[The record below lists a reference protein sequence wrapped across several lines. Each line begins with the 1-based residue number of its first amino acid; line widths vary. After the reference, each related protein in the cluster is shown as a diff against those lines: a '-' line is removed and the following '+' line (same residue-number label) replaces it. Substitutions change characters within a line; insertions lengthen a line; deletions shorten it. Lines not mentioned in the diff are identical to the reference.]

1 MDYQSIELCKA
12 GQKLAIEKLIQV
24 YQKDVYRLALSILDD
39 PDEAEEGTQDAFIA
53 VLRALDSFRAESS
66 LKTWIFSITINI
78 CRTRLQR
85 RKARERLKQIT
96 YGLFHLQIQS
106 KNNHLPEETVIQ
118 NEADLIIQN
127 AIYGLDERHRLP
139 IILRYYHDLS
149 VAEIAETLDIP
160 QGTVHSRL
168 NTARERLR
176 QVLKERPT

>member
-1 MDYQSIELCKA
+1 MDYDWFELCRA
-12 GQKLAIEKLIQV
+12 GEAQAVEKLIQA
-24 YQKDVYRLALSILDD
+24 YQKEVYRLALSILDD

-53 VLRALDSFRAESS
+53 VLRALDSFHGESS

-96 YGLFHLQIQS
+96 GELFRLQGKHNPS
-106 KNNHLPEETVIQ
+106 PEKMVIQ
-118 NEADLIIQN
+118 AESDSKIQY
-127 AIYGLDERHRLP
+127 AIRRLDDKHRLP

-149 VAEIAETLDIP
+149 VAEIAETLAIP

-168 NTARERLR
+168 NSARERLR
-176 QVLKERPT
+176 QVLKEEPR